1 MSATRYASVIGLGFG
16 DCGKGHFVNALTHRW
31 RAHTVVRFCGGA
43 QAGHHVATSAG
54 RCHTFSQIGAG
65 TLVEGTR
72 TLLLDP
78 MVLHP
83 TALLVEA
90 GVLGQ
95 IGVGDGLSRLKIDG
109 RCRITTPFHQAAGR
123 LRERLRGENAHGTC
137 GVGVGETVRH
147 ALAHPGQELRYQE
160 IQPGGGSHAVEA
172 LNKLE
177 VIRETLFS
185 EFRSRVRPEDH
196 ESLESELRMFE
207 DETLPKRWLNQAGAL
222 ARQCPPASEDEIANL
237 LRQPGCVLFEGAQGV
252 LLDEWRGF
260 HPHTTWS
267 STTADALEEA
277 VAGFHLPSRIEHYG
291 VLRTYPTRHGIG
303 PFPTSDESLDAL
315 LPEANNSSDGWQGR
329 FRRGHP
335 DAVMLRY
342 AIEAAGD
349 LTGLLVGHLD
359 VFQRGVAL
367 KWCERYFNPADT
379 DARIERLPLGTRGDL
394 EHQRML
400 TRWIANAHPEYAT
413 KPVRSDGDFLGR
425 LSEVTSLPLVFRSY
439 GNTHE
444 HLLDRAAAST

>member
-1 MSATRYASVIGLGFG
+1 MSATRYASVLGLGFG
-16 DCGKGHFVNALTHRW
+16 DCGKGHFVNALTRKW
-31 RAHTVVRFCGGA
+31 GAHTVVRFCGGA

-54 RCHTFSQIGAG
+54 LHHTFSQFGAG
-65 TLVEGTR
+65 TLVAGTR

-78 MVLHP
+78 MIVHP

-90 GVLGQ
+90 EALGK
-95 IGVGDGLSRLKIDG
+95 IGVGDALSRMTIDG

-123 LRERLRGENAHGTC
+123 LREWLRGGRAHGTC

-147 ALAHPGQELRYQE
+147 ALEHPGQELRYQDMF
-160 IQPGGGSHAVEA
+160 PGGGPHPMAA
-172 LNKLE
+172 MDKLQA
-177 VIRETLFS
+177 IRKTLFT
-185 EFRSRVRPEDH
+185 ELRSRFPASNH
-196 ESLESELRMFE
+196 EEVELELRVFE
-207 DETLPKRWLNQAGAL
+207 DETLPERWLNLVRAL
-222 ARQCPPASEDEIANL
+222 VRQCPPSSEDEIGNL

-267 STTADALEEA
+267 STTADALDEA
-277 VAGFHLPSRIEHYG
+277 VAGFQLPSPVEHYG

-303 PFPTSDESLDAL
+303 PFPTCDESLSTL
-315 LPEANNSSDGWQGR
+315 LPEPDNLGEGWQGR

-349 LTGLLVGHLD
+349 LSGLLVSHLD

-367 KWCERYFNPADT
+367 KWCERYSDPAKGE
-379 DARIERLPLGTRGDL
+379 IERLPLGRRGDL
-394 EHQRML
+394 FHQEML
-400 TRWIANAHPEYAT
+400 TGLLARVRPGYASDC
-413 KPVRSDGDFLGR
+413 VRTENGFFDR
-425 LSEVTSLPLVFRSY
+425 LSGVTRLPVVFRSN
-439 GNTHE
+439 GNTCQNVFGTGE
-444 HLLDRAAAST
+444 